1 MDSSEPL
8 ITLVR
13 AVHVE
18 LHRARSTNAMT
29 AREGVVQFNVAAM
42 YNAVRSKL
50 YEEGMHRRR
59 TALEWE
65 AELRLRYPGWEPGE
79 DGPVD
84 KWERL
89 WVKPGFLVGDECGL
103 PPDPRL
109 IPGAAYAVAEI
120 GVRSVLQAR
129 SCSVWGARVK
139 LTLKTWVWADVPR
152 MRVAAQ
158 VKLGGQGVQLFLSV
172 RECAEDEVERGRRER
187 CKALEGDAARPTCV
201 IYTDGGYHSGEGE
214 FMGTERAGWGWVAVE
229 GGDGD
234 ADDTATDIAHACG
247 PVHLDPTTEGY
258 VGAHK
263 LSNNTAEG
271 QGLVEALMWLVHA
284 SSVPRGA
291 LVLIRPDSKVVVGWA
306 TGLTAARSNHELAS
320 NLKP

>member
-1 MDSSEPL
+1 MLCDTCYCAYGHKAKETTRHIVLECRQARLFLDVVWRAVIEATCQDYNKLLATRRRSQAALLRESACVLVTACHPPTMDSSEPL

-120 GVRSVLQAR
+120 GVRSFGSADQVVL
-129 SCSVWGARVK
+129 
-139 LTLKTWVWADVPR
+139 R
-152 MRVAAQ
+152 M
-158 VKLGGQGVQLFLSV
+158 GS
-172 RECAEDEVERGRRER
+172 
-187 CKALEGDAARPTCV
+187 
-201 IYTDGGYHSGEGE
+201 
-214 FMGTERAGWGWVAVE
+214 
-229 GGDGD
+229 
-234 ADDTATDIAHACG
+234 
-247 PVHLDPTTEGY
+247 
-258 VGAHK
+258 
-263 LSNNTAEG
+263 EG
-271 QGLVEALMWLVHA
+271 QAHVKNLG
-284 SSVPRGA
+284 
-291 LVLIRPDSKVVVGWA
+291 VG
-306 TGLTAARSNHELAS
+306 
-320 NLKP
+320 